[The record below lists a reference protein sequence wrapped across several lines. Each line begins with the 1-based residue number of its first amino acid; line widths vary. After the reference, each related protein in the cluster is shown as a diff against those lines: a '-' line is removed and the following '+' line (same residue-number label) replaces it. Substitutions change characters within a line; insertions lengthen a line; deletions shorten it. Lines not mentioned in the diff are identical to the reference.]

1 MSEELKH
8 AHNPGVEFEPSDMHP
23 RAVYGFLVGIA
34 VGCVLVAF
42 VLSGLYRMMDS
53 YERSHQ
59 PVQSPLAPTPAAN
72 MREVP
77 TDEASKFP
85 QPRLEQNERVEIND
99 FLLKEEDTL
108 DSYGWVDQQAGVV
121 RIPIDRAM
129 ELVAQ
134 RGLPTTP
141 KAGTIPASE
150 VAVVNQAVQKADVS
164 NVKKKGKQ

>member
-1 MSEELKH
+1 MSEDLKH

-23 RAVYGFLVGIA
+23 RTVYSFLVGIA
-34 VGCVLVAF
+34 IGCVVVAL
-42 VLSGLYRMMDS
+42 VLSALYRVMDS
-53 YERSHQ
+53 YDRRHQ
-59 PVQSPLAPTPAAN
+59 PVQSPLAPPAAAN
-72 MREVP
+72 SRAVP
-77 TDEASKFP
+77 VDEASKFP

-141 KAGTIPASE
+141 KAGTVPASE
-150 VAVVNQAVQKADVS
+150 VGVVNQAAQKADVS
-164 NVKKKGKQ
+164 NIKKKGKQ